1 MSQDT
6 KGFETIL
13 FSINKGIA
21 LITLNRPD
29 QLNSFNSQMHDEMR
43 SALKQVE
50 KDMSVRVLVITG
62 AGRGFCAGQDLS
74 DRNVAPGAHTPD
86 LGDSLEKRYNP
97 MVRKIKA
104 LPMPVICAVNGVAA
118 GAGANI
124 ALACD
129 IVLAAKSASFIQ
141 AFCKL
146 GLIPDSGGTWS
157 LPKTL
162 GMARAKG
169 LALLGDKVSA
179 EQAEAWGMIWRA
191 IDNERFMD
199 EVMQMAHHFSTQPT
213 KGLALIKRALH
224 ASEETSFDEQLDLER
239 DLQRLAGRS
248 SDYQEGVAAFIEKR
262 PANFTGK

>member
-1 MSQDT
+1 MNN
-6 KGFETIL
+6 ELPLLEHIL
-13 FSINKGIA
+13 VEINDGIA
-21 LITLNRPD
+21 LITLNRPE
-29 QLNSFNSQMHDEMR
+29 QLNSFNAEMHKQMR
-43 SALKQVE
+43 NALKQIE
-50 KDMSVRVLVITG
+50 QDETVRVLVITG

-74 DRNVAPGAHTPD
+74 DRNVAPGAQTPD
-86 LGDSLEKRYNP
+86 LGESLEQRYNP
-97 MVRKIKA
+97 MIRKIKA

-157 LPKTL
+157 LPKAV

-169 LALLGDKVSA
+169 MALLGEKIGA
-179 EQAEAWGMIWRA
+179 EQAESWGMIWRA
-191 IDNERFMD
+191 IDNDTLMD
-199 EVMQMAHHFSTQPT
+199 DTMTMAKHFASQPT

-224 ASEETSFDEQLDLER
+224 ASESNSFDEQLDLER
-239 DLQRLAGRS
+239 DLQRLAGRTH
-248 SDYQEGVAAFIEKR
+248 DYREGVTAFMDKR